1 MTTQETLIRYE
12 IERLTFLY
20 QAAAID
26 YALEINGV
34 TDETVSALVDQIMEL
49 RCQLSDVVANSK

>member
-1 MTTQETLIRYE
+1 MTTEQALRSE
-12 IERLTFLY
+12 IERLTFIY

-49 RCQLSDVVANSK
+49 RCQLTDVVANSK